1 MDLKLEISK
10 NIQLVF
16 DNEQSFIDEF
26 ADSDQ
31 VGFVYSFFMGASHHS
46 AEFEWSNG
54 GTMNRKVNSDK
65 FEDWKSKLVK

>member
-31 VGFVYSFFMGASHHS
+31 VGFVYSFFMGSAHHS